1 MLLQPLT
8 GHGAAGSPALPA
20 LGDCGFR
27 RHGACVSLRGS
38 AGEGAGREE
47 DAEGVVVV
55 VMKDDL
61 DILIVTYR

>member
-20 LGDCGFR
+20 LGDCGFG

-47 DAEGVVVV
+47 DAAGVVVV
-55 VMKDDL
+55 EVMKDDL
-61 DILIVTYR
+61 DI